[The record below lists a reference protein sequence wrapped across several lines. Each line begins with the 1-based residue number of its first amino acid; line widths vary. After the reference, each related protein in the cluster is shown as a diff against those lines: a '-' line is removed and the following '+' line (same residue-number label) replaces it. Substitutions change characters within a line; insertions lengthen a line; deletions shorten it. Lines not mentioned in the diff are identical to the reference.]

1 MLLDLVHLDAS
12 GLCWGSSCCS
22 LWLSVVERAQLF
34 EVLAVVLVLESAR
47 LVDVLPFLCS
57 IHAQE
62 YLDGLFA
69 TWMFRDPVGD
79 IVDIAKQDNPSIIFG
94 LVLGDLIHL
103 DARWTFVLGRRCRSF
118 HAVGF
123 QVLDLCDQLL
133 LGEVLQFFALSRLFD
148 VLCGLLFHHVVM
160 SVTMIAVARDRQVHQ
175 VLDFLSFAD
184 EGSGGIA
191 SHLSGVDGVEE
202 RNSSAF
208 PDLFIRHV
216 GHLASGI
223 EAIDGRAGWLQD
235 LALLA
240 VAEPGHDATK
250 GSVKHRQHLGG
261 QDLSFH
267 SERLLHF
274 VWIGSDG
281 FCEGMW
287 TPVHGE
293 KVVCLIEVH
302 EPLDFRCFGNGFR
315 HRKVELS
322 IFIIAHL

>member
-1 MLLDLVHLDAS
+1 MLLDLIHLDAS

-22 LWLSVVERAQLF
+22 LWFPIVERAQFF

-57 IHAQE
+57 VHAQE
-62 YLDGLFA
+62 YLDGLLA
-69 TWMFRDPVGD
+69 TWMFGDPVRD
-79 IVDIAKQDNPSIIFG
+79 VVDIAKEDNPSIIFG

-103 DARWTFVLGRRCRSF
+103 DAGWTFVLGWRCSNF
-118 HAVGF
+118 HTVGF
-123 QVLDLCDQLL
+123 QVLNLCDELL
-133 LGEVLQFFALSRLFD
+133 LGKVLQLFIACRLLEFLAGFLFDHVIMSMTMVAVERNRQMHEVLNL
-148 VLCGLLFHHVVM
+148 
-160 SVTMIAVARDRQVHQ
+160 
-175 VLDFLSFAD
+175 LSFAD
-184 EGSGGIA
+184 VGSSGIT
-191 SHLSGVDGVEE
+191 SHPSGVDGVEE

-208 PDLFIRHV
+208 PDLFVRHV
-216 GHLASGI
+216 GHLSSSI
-223 EAIDGRAGWLQD
+223 EAVDGGARWLQD
-235 LALLA
+235 LSLLA
-240 VAEPGHDATK
+240 VAEPSRDTTE
-250 GSVKHRQHLGG
+250 GSVKHRQHLGS
-261 QDLSFH
+261 QHLSLP
-267 SERLLHF
+267 SERLVHF

-322 IFIIAHL
+322 IFIVAHL